1 MDVSKSGGI
10 EASRGAADSCD
21 VSLSVESISA
31 ASQAETADK
40 LQIAVM
46 KKSHDVQKDTAE
58 ALVELVK
65 QAAPQPDHVGSL
77 INVVA

>member
-1 MDVSKSGGI
+1 VS
-10 EASRGAADSCD
+10 APAADSRD

-31 ASQAETADK
+31 AAQARTDTDR
-40 LQIAVM
+40 QIAVM
-46 KKSHDVQKDTAE
+46 KKSRDVHEAQAE

-65 QAAPQPDHVGSL
+65 QAAPMPPRVGSL